1 MTAFL
6 GRSNHTL
13 DDKGR
18 FILPKRILESV
29 ADEDR
34 RFILTVAPEGCLL
47 LMLEGV
53 WTVVAAEAGGEVLGS
68 KQQRAMRRIF
78 LGHAEKVK
86 PDGSKRISIAEVL
99 RRYAGLG
106 DSKDVVL
113 VGAGQSF
120 EIWAK
125 GRWEAALADAI
136 SNYEFSDN
144 DLVGSTATSQP

>member
-1 MTAFL
+1 MAAFL

-18 FILPKRILESV
+18 MILPKRILDEV
-29 ADEDR
+29 APKDR
-34 RFILTVAPEGCLL
+34 EFTLTVAPEGCLL
-47 LMLEGV
+47 LMLGEV
-53 WTVVAAEAGGEVLGS
+53 WNAVATQAGGEVLGS

-86 PDGSKRISIAEVL
+86 PDGSKRISIAEAL
-99 RRYAGLG
+99 RQYAGFG